1 MGSGSVWV
9 FRATFYWE
17 RGRPRPLGGGQI
29 SLRKACSLCGVAGE
43 GARAPSVTLSNCAV
57 LQTDPLLILCL
68 SCLRRFTRASF
79 AYYETR
85 TDVRVRNPDFEA
97 FITMP
102 DRNDAW
108 ELLCE
113 YTKGESLRKH
123 ALAVEAAM
131 RACVER
137 YGTGDDNADEW
148 GLVGLLH
155 DFDYEMFPSA
165 DQHPFTGANI
175 LCGRGYSD
183 RLIRAIM
190 GHATY
195 TGVPRD
201 TAMARALF
209 ATDELCGFLVACA
222 LVRPSKSLDDL
233 EVASVKKKLKDKAFA
248 RSVNRNDIQ
257 QSMEELGVNMD
268 EHVRFVIDALRPV
281 QDAIGLNR
289 LATVE

>member
-1 MGSGSVWV
+1 MP
-9 FRATFYWE
+9 A
-17 RGRPRPLGGGQI
+17 
-29 SLRKACSLCGVAGE
+29 
-43 GARAPSVTLSNCAV
+43 
-57 LQTDPLLILCL
+57 
-68 SCLRRFTRASF
+68 
-79 AYYETR
+79 
-85 TDVRVRNPDFEA
+85 
-97 FITMP
+97 TMP

-113 YTKGESLRKH
+113 YTKGESLRRH

-131 RACVER
+131 RACVKR
-137 YGTGDDNADEW
+137 YGTAEDNREEW

-183 RLIRAIM
+183 RFIRAIM

-222 LVRPSKSLDDL
+222 LVRPTKSLDDL
-233 EVASVKKKLKDKAFA
+233 EVGSVKKKLKDKAFA
-248 RSVNRNDIQ
+248 RSVNRDDIRQ
-257 QSMEELGVNMD
+257 GIEDLGVDLD
-268 EHVRFVIDALRPV
+268 EHIRFVIDALRPV
-281 QDAIGLNR
+281 QEAIGLNL
-289 LATVE
+289 LAKGSD